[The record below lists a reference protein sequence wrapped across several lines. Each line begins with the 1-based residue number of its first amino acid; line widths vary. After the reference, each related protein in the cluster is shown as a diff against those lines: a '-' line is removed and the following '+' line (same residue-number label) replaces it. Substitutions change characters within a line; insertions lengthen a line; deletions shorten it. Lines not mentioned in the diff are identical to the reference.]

1 MDVIFHRSLREA
13 DPAVAESLHEDVRRQ
28 QDNLVLIPSENYAS
42 PAVLEAQG
50 SVMTNK
56 YAEGY
61 PGKRYYNGCEFVDAV
76 ESLAIGRAKQIFR
89 ADHANVQ
96 AHSGSQANVAVYHA
110 LLEPGDRILGMELT
124 HGGHL
129 SHGIPKN
136 IAGTVY
142 DAAFY
147 GVEEDTG
154 LVDLNRV
161 RDIALSH
168 KPRMIIVG
176 GSAYPRTIDFAPW
189 REIADEVGAYLLA
202 DIAHIAGLVAAGE
215 HPDPVPYADAVSLTT
230 HKTMRG
236 PRGAVILCREEHAD
250 AIDRAIFPGLQ
261 GGPFMHAIA
270 ARAVNLHEVMQPQFA
285 FYIRQVMTNARAL
298 ADRLMGH
305 GFELISGGTDT
316 HLMLVD
322 LTNRPF
328 SGRRAADRLEEA
340 GMIVNRNTIPFDKR
354 SAYVT
359 SGIRPGTPAV
369 TTRGMGVEEMNVI
382 GDFIAEAVKKKTGEA
397 GRARIRADVAEL
409 CGRFPIYPNRTF

>member
-1 MDVIFHRSLREA
+1 MDAIFHRPLREA
-13 DPAVAESLHEDVRRQ
+13 DPAVAEFLHEDLKRQ

-42 PAVLEAQG
+42 PAVLQAQG

-61 PGKRYYNGCEFVDAV
+61 PGRRYYNGCEFMDAI

-96 AHSGSQANVAVYHA
+96 PHSGSQANVAVFQA

-129 SHGIPKN
+129 SHGIPQN
-136 IAGTVY
+136 IAGRVY

-147 GVEEDTG
+147 GVEEGTG

-161 RDIALSH
+161 RDIARKH
-168 KPRMIIVG
+168 KPRLIVVG

-202 DIAHIAGLVAAGE
+202 DIAHIAGLIAAGE

-236 PRGAVILCREEHAD
+236 PRGAIILCREEHAE
-250 AIDRAIFPGLQ
+250 AIDKAIFPGLQ

-270 ARAVNLHEVMQPQFA
+270 ARAVNLHEVMQPQFR
-285 FYIRQVMTNARAL
+285 FYIRQVMANARAL
-298 ADRLMGH
+298 ADRLLSR
-305 GFELISGGTDT
+305 GFDLVSGGTDT

-322 LTNRPF
+322 LANRPF

-354 SAYVT
+354 SPYVT

-369 TTRGMGVEEMNVI
+369 TTRGMGVEEMHLI
-382 GDFIAEAVKKKTGEA
+382 GDFMAEGVKKKTGEA
-397 GRARIRADVAEL
+397 GRAAIRAQVTEL
-409 CGRFPIYPNRTF
+409 CARFPIYPGRDC

>member
-1 MDVIFHRSLREA
+1 MFHRPLREA
-13 DPAVAESLHEDVRRQ
+13 DPAVAEFLHEDLKRQ

-42 PAVLEAQG
+42 PAVLQAQG

-61 PGKRYYNGCEFVDAV
+61 PGRRYYNGCEFMDAI

-96 AHSGSQANVAVYHA
+96 PHSGSQANVAVFQA

-129 SHGIPKN
+129 SHGIPQN
-136 IAGTVY
+136 IAGRVY

-147 GVEEDTG
+147 GVEEGTG

-161 RDIALSH
+161 RDIARKH
-168 KPRMIIVG
+168 KPRLIVVG

-202 DIAHIAGLVAAGE
+202 DIAHIAGLIAAGE

-236 PRGAVILCREEHAD
+236 PRGAIILCREEHAE
-250 AIDRAIFPGLQ
+250 AIDKAIFPGLQ

-270 ARAVNLHEVMQPQFA
+270 ARAVNLHEVMQPQFR
-285 FYIRQVMTNARAL
+285 FYIRQVMANARAL
-298 ADRLMGH
+298 ADRLLSR
-305 GFELISGGTDT
+305 GFDLVSGGTDT

-322 LTNRPF
+322 LANRPF

-354 SAYVT
+354 SPYVT

-369 TTRGMGVEEMNVI
+369 TTRGMGVEEMHLI
-382 GDFIAEAVKKKTGEA
+382 GDFMAEGVKKKTGEA
-397 GRARIRADVAEL
+397 GRAAIRAQVTEL
-409 CGRFPIYPNRTF
+409 CARFPIYPGRDC